1 MERFSQIVREE
12 VARSPI
18 PDCQFCIKA
27 ELSAIF
33 HVAGSIHIAG
43 QNKLSLS
50 LSTESAGV
58 ARRVVRLLKV
68 SYNFESEVLAQ
79 QIEKL
84 GKLRRYQLMI
94 ASQPGLIDMLYD
106 LGMLTRE
113 HSLDCNIKADLLKK
127 NCCRASFLKG
137 TFLAGGSVTDPQ
149 KKTYHLEMVTHNEE
163 FANGLVY
170 LMNLQGMKAK
180 VGIRKDQYLAYLK
193 DSNAIVRFFSLI
205 DAHTAVIKLE
215 EVKVIKGMRGEV
227 NRIVN
232 CETANLEKTLN
243 AAWEQVEMINELIRR
258 SGLQKLP
265 ANLRK
270 TAELRLTY
278 PEASL
283 QELGEVHS
291 PPISKSAVNHRLRQ
305 IRDYAKKI
313 LNTAG
318 IFPPMEK
325 PMEEE

>member
-1 MERFSQIVREE
+1 MERFSQIVRDEM
-12 VARSPI
+12 ARSPI
-18 PDCQFCIKA
+18 PDCQYCIKA

-43 QNKLSLS
+43 QHKLSLS

-58 ARRVVRLLKV
+58 ARRVVRLLKG
-68 SYNFESEVLAQ
+68 SYDLESEVMVQ

-84 GKLRRYQLMI
+84 GKLHRYQLMI
-94 ASQPGLIDMLYD
+94 ASQPGLIEMLYD
-106 LGMLTRE
+106 LGMLTRD
-113 HSLDCNIKADLLKK
+113 HSLDGNIKPELLRK

-137 TFLAGGSVTDPQ
+137 TFIAGGSVTDPQ

-180 VGIRKDQYLAYLK
+180 VGVRKDQFLAYLK
-193 DSNAIVRFFSLI
+193 DSSAIVRFFSLV

-232 CETANLEKTLN
+232 CETANLGKTLN
-243 AAWEQVEMINELIRR
+243 AAWEQVEMINQMMGH

-265 ANLRK
+265 ANLKK
-270 TAELRLTY
+270 TAELRLAY

-283 QELGEVHS
+283 QELGECHS

-305 IRDYAKKI
+305 IREYAKKFF
-313 LNTAG
+313 NEAG
-318 IFPPMEK
+318 IFSPAEK
-325 PMEEE
+325 E

>member
-1 MERFSQIVREE
+1 MEKFSQTVRDE

-18 PDCQFCIKA
+18 SDCQNCIKA

-33 HVAGSIHIAG
+33 HVAGSIHIGG
-43 QNKLSLS
+43 QQKLSLS
-50 LSTESAGV
+50 LATEAAGV
-58 ARRVVRLLKV
+58 VRRVVRLLKA
-68 SYNFESEVLAQ
+68 SYDLESEVQ
-79 QIEKL
+79 VRQIEKL
-84 GKLRRYQLMI
+84 GKLHRYDLMI
-94 ASQPGLIDMLYD
+94 SPQPGLIEMLYD

-113 HSLDCNIKADLLKK
+113 HTLDGNIKPELLKK

-163 FANGLVY
+163 FAEGLVY

-180 VGIRKDQYLAYLK
+180 VAIRKDQHLAYLK
-193 DSNAIVRFFSLI
+193 DSTAIVRFLSLI

-232 CETANLEKTLN
+232 CETANLEKTLS
-243 AAWEQVEMINELIRR
+243 AAWEQVEMINDLIRR
-258 SGLQKLP
+258 SGLRELP
-265 ANLRK
+265 SNLRK
-270 TAELRLTY
+270 TAELRLAY
-278 PEASL
+278 PEATL
-283 QELGEVHS
+283 QELGEYHS

-305 IRDYAKKI
+305 IREYAK
-313 LNTAG
+313 NFFGEAG
-318 IFPPMEK
+318 IYSPTEK
-325 PMEEE
+325 E

>member
-1 MERFSQIVREE
+1 MERFSQTVRDE

-18 PDCQFCIKA
+18 PDCQYCIKA

-43 QNKLSLS
+43 QQKLSLS
-50 LSTESAGV
+50 LSTEAAGV
-58 ARRVVRLLKV
+58 ARRVVRLLKA
-68 SYNFESEVLAQ
+68 SYDLETEVLVQ

-84 GKLRRYQLMI
+84 GKLHRYNLMI
-94 ASQPGLIDMLYD
+94 ATQPGLIEMLYD

-113 HSLDCNIKADLLKK
+113 HSLDGNIKPELVKK

-163 FANGLVY
+163 FADGLVY
-170 LMNLQGMKAK
+170 LMNLQGMKAR
-180 VGIRKDQYLAYLK
+180 VGVRKDQYLAYLK
-193 DSNAIVRFFSLI
+193 DSAAIVRFLSLI

-243 AAWEQVEMINELIRR
+243 AAWEQVEMINCLIRQD
-258 SGLQKLP
+258 GLQELP
-265 ANLRK
+265 SNLRK
-270 TAELRLTY
+270 TAELRLAY

-283 QELGEVHS
+283 QELGDYHS

-305 IRDYAKKI
+305 LREYAK
-313 LNTAG
+313 NFFGEAG
-318 IFPPMEK
+318 ILSPTEK
-325 PMEEE
+325 E